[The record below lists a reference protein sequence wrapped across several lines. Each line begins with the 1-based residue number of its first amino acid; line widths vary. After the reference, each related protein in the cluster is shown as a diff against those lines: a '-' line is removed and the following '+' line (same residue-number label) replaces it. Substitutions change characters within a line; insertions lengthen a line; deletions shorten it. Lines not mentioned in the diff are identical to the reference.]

1 MDSFEYLL
9 ANAIGRCNGEHVE
22 MFERDFSLLYP
33 FTTENI
39 LGYIHLFNLDKL
51 LTVGSSGD
59 QVLSAIISGAKKI
72 DVLDVNPYTRYYYY
86 LKVACL
92 LELGLSEFLLFL
104 RYKDYPK
111 VFKDN
116 QEVFNLSLYNK
127 VKVALR
133 LLDYESYLFWDEL
146 FQTFPPLT
154 VRERLFSFDES
165 RTYVIR
171 GCNSYLVDED
181 SYLNLR
187 KNVLDV
193 IPRFV
198 HGNVFLFC

>member
-9 ANAIGRCNGEHVE
+9 VNAIGRCNGEHVE

-127 VKVALR
+127 IKVALR
-133 LLDYESYLFWDEL
+133 LLDYRIK
-146 FQTFPPLT
+146 T
-154 VRERLFSFDES
+154 
-165 RTYVIR
+165 
-171 GCNSYLVDED
+171 
-181 SYLNLR
+181 
-187 KNVLDV
+187 
-193 IPRFV
+193 
-198 HGNVFLFC
+198 